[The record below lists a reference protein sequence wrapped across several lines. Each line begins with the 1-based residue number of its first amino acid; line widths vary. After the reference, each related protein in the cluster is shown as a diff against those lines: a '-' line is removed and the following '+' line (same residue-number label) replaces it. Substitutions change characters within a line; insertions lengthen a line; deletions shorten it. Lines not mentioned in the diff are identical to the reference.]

1 MTDYTTV
8 QAVRALIGSESS
20 GAADAVL
27 ERLITAVSR
36 HIDRACRRPDG
47 FVAAAQP
54 TARLFPARGG
64 AWLAIDECISVG
76 SVAVRPGVSAPFL
89 PWDAADWL
97 AIGGAPDAPRFA
109 PPFTWLGAAP
119 GGAHLR
125 FPHSPAAPA
134 VQVTARWGYAES
146 VPEAV
151 SLACAIVVAG
161 LYRRGASG
169 FADLQGGEG
178 LGTLRDRGAL
188 DGDAHALL
196 RDGGFIRPLV

>member
-1 MTDYTTV
+1 
-8 QAVRALIGSESS
+8 
-20 GAADAVL
+20 
-27 ERLITAVSR
+27 
-36 HIDRACRRPDG
+36 
-47 FVAAAQP
+47 
-54 TARLFPARGG
+54 
-64 AWLAIDECISVG
+64 
-76 SVAVRPGVSAPFL
+76 
-89 PWDAADWL
+89 
-97 AIGGAPDAPRFA
+97 
-109 PPFTWLGAAP
+109 
-119 GGAHLR
+119 
-125 FPHSPAAPA
+125 